1 MNKRIASSSYQL
13 DTTRVTPV
21 VPHNSRPRDSRPQL
35 GPLQKRGKRRRWRM
49 MSLLLAVVVPTA
61 LAGAY
66 LYRYADDQYVTEFRF
81 NVRHESPLR
90 MDAMAA
96 TSIAGALGGGTS
108 PLAVITDSQVVIQY
122 LKSRQVIDDMIAAG
136 VDLDAIYAKAD
147 KDFLAHLRPHDSVE
161 GRERYWR
168 GMVDPF
174 YDMTTG
180 IVSVEVR
187 AFSPADAQLVATTAL
202 GLAEKLVNGMA
213 TRAHEDVLAY
223 ATREVETSQAKLRAA
238 QDTIA
243 TYRNHHAVLFPEMQ
257 ATSDTSVESK
267 VWENLIEAKTAFNA
281 QLAVGV
287 SADSMQMRM
296 LKNRIAAMETSL
308 HDVHSHLAQNS
319 PGGGAPD
326 ASLAS
331 VMSEYDVLRLNQ
343 DIAAKVYERAVMAL
357 QDARNA
363 ESQQSVYLA
372 AFVRPGLPQESM
384 YPVRWRIMTETALLS
399 FVAWCLLQLL
409 YHGVRDH
416 ID

>member
-1 MNKRIASSSYQL
+1 MNKSIAPASYQL
-13 DTTRVTPV
+13 DTTRATPV
-21 VPHNSRPRDSRPQL
+21 VPHDARPQL
-35 GPLQKRGKRRRWRM
+35 GPVRHRGKRRRWRLI
-49 MSLLLAVVVPTA
+49 SLLLAVVIPTA

-81 NVRHESPLR
+81 SVRHEAPLR
-90 MDAMAA
+90 MDPAANTMAA
-96 TSIAGALGGGTS
+96 TLGGGST
-108 PLAVITDSQVVIQY
+108 PLAVITDSQIVIQY

-136 VDLDAIYAKAD
+136 VDLDAIYAKSD
-147 KDFLAHLRPHDSVE
+147 KDFLAHLQPNDSVE
-161 GRERYWR
+161 ARERYWR
-168 GMVDPF
+168 RMVDPF
-174 YDMTTG
+174 FDMTTG

-187 AFSPADAQLVATTAL
+187 AFTPADAQRVAATAL
-202 GLAEKLVNGMA
+202 ALAEKLVNGMA
-213 TRAHEDVLAY
+213 VRAHEDVLAY
-223 ATREVETSQAKLRAA
+223 ATREVETSQVKLRAA
-238 QDTIA
+238 QETIA

-308 HDVHSHLAQNS
+308 HDVHSRMAQTN
-319 PGGGAPD
+319 PGGATPD

-331 VMSEYDVLRLNQ
+331 VMSQYDALRLNQ
-343 DIAAKVYERAVMAL
+343 DIAAKVYERAMMAL

-363 ESQQSVYLA
+363 ENQQSVYLA

-409 YHGVRDH
+409 YHGIRDH